1 MGDDFVTIPRYL
13 VDTLRPQGYFRR
25 FYALVGASSL
35 SHIEA
40 FEAIEN
46 ERDMFGLPPGY
57 DNYQSFKRCKTYHN
71 GRLVRISSD

>member
-1 MGDDFVTIPRYL
+1 MGNDFVTIPRYL

-46 ERDMFGLPPGY
+46 ERDAFGLPPGY